1 MDLVSVGLG
10 KRVSESIAF
19 THGMGSEGRRGR
31 RGDEQTCCSRH
42 NKGVGAI
49 GHLDLRI
56 AEVDDSIVILE
67 NVDLVDAWREVRR

>member
-10 KRVSESIAF
+10 KRVSKSMTF
-19 THGMGSEGRRGR
+19 THGMGSEERRG
-31 RGDEQTCCSRH
+31 GKGKEQTCGSRH

-67 NVDLVDAWREVRR
+67 NVDLVDAWRVVRR